1 MPSDCV
7 PQPNANRSAPPA
19 LDPPPDLPPSGVRG
33 STLAAVDDARKW
45 VRWWRIEGSR
55 EMRQILWEKWDPLGL
70 YELVRDPEEEWP
82 EDEYDSYAHVLA
94 SKLKRGNERSD
105 IVSYLTTSLTDK
117 DAPITPAWVARCET
131 AADALIDWY
140 ARSNA
145 PS

>member
-1 MPSDCV
+1 
-7 PQPNANRSAPPA
+7 
-19 LDPPPDLPPSGVRG
+19 
-33 STLAAVDDARKW
+33 VDDAREW
-45 VRWWRIEGSR
+45 VRWLRIEGLR

-70 YELVRDPEEEWP
+70 YEPVRDAEEEWP
-82 EDEYDSYAHVLA
+82 EDEYDAYADVLA

-117 DAPITPAWVARCET
+117 DAVITPAWVARCET
-131 AADALIDWY
+131 AADTLIDWY